1 MAVNPTSWTASPR
14 WWVCSSDLDAIVG
27 APLFPDR
34 DRSGKAPL
42 QPFTNDRPTVPSPMR
57 FENLID
63 DPRLLRTIAAMG
75 FEEPRE
81 IQAATLPA
89 ALEGR
94 DLVALAPTGTGKTVA
109 FGLPM
114 ARSLLAQRPPR
125 TGRRVDPRT
134 RLRALVVCP
143 TRELAMQVA
152 AELERLLKG
161 LVPTVAVV
169 TGKAALGPQRE
180 ALARGVDLLVGTPGR
195 IRELVERDDLSLAY
209 VRQVVVDEADR
220 MLDLGFLP
228 QVTWILERTAPLPQ
242 RMLFSATMPRE
253 VEHLVEAFLKDPLR
267 VEVGTRNA
275 AAVHLDHRLVA
286 VEEAAQVP
294 TLLEELGSSP
304 KGVLIFARTRRR
316 VGWVAAA
323 LRRHGLRTG
332 MLHGDRT
339 PRQRAA
345 ALGGF
350 TDGRLGVLVATDVA
364 ARGLHVPGIELV
376 VNYDLPLSP
385 EEWVH
390 RVGRAGHGGDSGRS
404 ISFFTDRDGPRWGA
418 IERLAGVDIS
428 RETSKARPVE
438 DRSPR
443 RNTSTGSRRTVRA
456 GVKLAKDLPN
466 QRRERKGREEGDSTR
481 RKDKSGRGR
490 GKGATAPRR
499 KVGGKRTAAALKKV
513 RRGGGVRRPGGDA

>member
-1 MAVNPTSWTASPR
+1 
-14 WWVCSSDLDAIVG
+14 
-27 APLFPDR
+27 
-34 DRSGKAPL
+34 
-42 QPFTNDRPTVPSPMR
+42 MR

-75 FEEPRE
+75 FEHPRE
-81 IQAATLPA
+81 IQAAVLPA

-109 FGLPM
+109 FGLPI
-114 ARSLLAQRPPR
+114 AGRLLEHRPPR
-125 TGRRVDPRT
+125 TGRRIDPRT

-143 TRELAMQVA
+143 TRELSLQVA
-152 AELERLLKG
+152 GELERLLKG

-169 TGKAALGPQRE
+169 TGKSALGPQRE
-180 ALARGVDLLVGTPGR
+180 ALRRGVDLLVGTPGR
-195 IRELVERDDLSLAY
+195 LRELVERDDLSLAY

-228 QVTWILERTAPLPQ
+228 QVRWILERTAPLPQ

-253 VEHLVEAFLKDPLR
+253 VEQLVDAFLKDPLR

-275 AAVHLDHRLVA
+275 AAVHLEHRLVGI
-286 VEEAAQVP
+286 EEDAKVP
-294 TLLEELGSSP
+294 ALLEELGPSP
-304 KGVLIFARTRRR
+304 KGVLVFARTRRR

-323 LRRHGLRTG
+323 LRRHGLKCG

-339 PRQRAA
+339 PRQRAS

-364 ARGLHVPGIELV
+364 ARGLHVPGTELV

-390 RVGRAGHGGDSGRS
+390 RVGRAGHGGGAGRS
-404 ISFFTDRDGPRWGA
+404 ISFLTDRDAPRWNA
-418 IERLAGVDIS
+418 IARLAGLDIPTEKSTVSAPPRRPRGSDRQEVDAAPASS
-428 RETSKARPVE
+428 RPRRRDGRSQATSRSGSTTRDRPARRDTGTASTRARGRDRQR
-438 DRSPR
+438 DRSTPTPLR
-443 RNTSTGSRRTVRA
+443 
-456 GVKLAKDLPN
+456 
-466 QRRERKGREEGDSTR
+466 QI
-481 RKDKSGRGR
+481 
-490 GKGATAPRR
+490 
-499 KVGGKRTAAALKKV
+499 
-513 RRGGGVRRPGGDA
+513 RRGSGVRRLDDDS